1 MIVQSINRDKKEISE
16 KNVAES
22 KPGWKNYGSNS
33 WICLYS
39 SQHGAVSD

>member
-22 KPGWKNYGSNS
+22 KPG
-33 WICLYS
+33 
-39 SQHGAVSD
+39 